1 MFLDGEES
9 LLSCSAE
16 SPCTPRVQLGY
27 VDNEGIGHDVPRVAQ
42 CQWVYGVKYV
52 QRGPA
57 L

>member
-1 MFLDGEES
+1 MVRKVYFN
-9 LLSCSAE
+9 AV
-16 SPCTPRVQLGY
+16 PRVQLGY

-57 L
+57 LKVKSV